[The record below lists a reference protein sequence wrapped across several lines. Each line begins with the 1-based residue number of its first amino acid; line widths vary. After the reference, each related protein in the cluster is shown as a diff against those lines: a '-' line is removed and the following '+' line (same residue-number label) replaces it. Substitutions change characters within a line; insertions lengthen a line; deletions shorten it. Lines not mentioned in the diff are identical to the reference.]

1 MDITEKTKKML
12 ANLLTLPDTKG
23 LNEQMLIEVCVGIV
37 HDKEY
42 HEPDL
47 I

>member
-1 MDITEKTKKML
+1 MELTKNTKKML
-12 ANLLTLPDTKG
+12 ADLLTLDETKG
-23 LNEQMLIEVCVGIV
+23 LTEHMLVEVCVGIV

>member
-1 MDITEKTKKML
+1 MELTEKTKTML
-12 ANLLTLPDTKG
+12 ADLLTLPLTKG
-23 LNEQMLIEVCVGIV
+23 FTEAMLIEVCVGIV

>member
-1 MDITEKTKKML
+1 MELTEKTKKML
-12 ANLLTLPDTKG
+12 ADLLTLQETKG
-23 LNEQMLIEVCVGIV
+23 LTEQMLVEVCVGIV

>member
-1 MDITEKTKKML
+1 MEISEKTKKML
-12 ANLLTLPDTKG
+12 ADLLTLKETSG
-23 LNEQMLIEVCVGIV
+23 LDESMLIEVCVGIV